1 MSVARRELL
10 TQRAVLRRY
19 YYYVDDFADRQHGG
33 YEDYRPCAGPGQAK
47 PRRATCETR
56 LSYSEFRALSR
67 KGDGDDSRYYLQT
80 PLMLAAETPD
90 APGAV
95 QIIAGHAMQLAEV
108 GDALRDDL
116 LQGIAASRVAA
127 LVAAGGLGR
136 WTRTQF
142 FASDR
147 GAVSQLHYDQYANLF
162 VQVAGHK
169 RFALVAPDGARA
181 LRPFPVH
188 HPLDAYARADLTEA
202 DGPPG
207 ASRAREVVLGPG
219 ELLYIPSH
227 WWHHVQTLDDGCVS
241 VNFWFS
247 IEHLLVAPPPRLS
260 APLQLELAR
269 QAEYLVADLLGPRA
283 VGPFFWHL
291 ERELA
296 ETDEPRATEPEPPH
310 WLELQNYFVLQL
322 GRVIGP
328 EQVPRFV
335 RCYLPYS
342 RFEGLGQPVRS

>member
-1 MSVARRELL
+1 M
-10 TQRAVLRRY
+10 
-19 YYYVDDFADRQHGG
+19 DDFADRQHGG
-33 YEDYRPCAGPGQAK
+33 YDDYRPCTGPREAK
-47 PRRATCETR
+47 PRRATCEMR
-56 LSYSEFRALSR
+56 LSYSEFRALGR
-67 KGDGDDSRYYLQT
+67 RDGGAADARYYLQT
-80 PLMLAAETPD
+80 PLMLAAEPPY
-90 APGAV
+90 AAQV
-95 QIIAGHAMQLAEV
+95 IAGHAMQLAAV
-108 GDALRDDL
+108 GDGLRDDL
-116 LQGIAASRVAA
+116 LRGIAAARVAA

-136 WTRTQF
+136 FTRMQF

-188 HPLDAYARADLTEA
+188 HPLDAYARADLDLEEA
-202 DGPPG
+202 G

-219 ELLYIPSH
+219 EMLYIPSH

-241 VNFWFS
+241 INFWFS

-269 QAEYLVADLLGPRA
+269 QAEYLVADTLGPSA
-283 VGPFFWHL
+283 VGPFFWHV

-296 ETDEPRATEPEPPH
+296 EADEPRGSADEPEPPP
-310 WLELQNYFVLQL
+310 WLELQNYFILQL

-328 EQVPRFV
+328 AHVPGFV

-342 RFEGLGQPVRS
+342 RFEGLGRQVRSCLSDFK